1 MTDYRHLYLAL
12 RAVRDGA
19 KKPEEVSNWVSIQ
32 DGTEIDVD
40 ALLARLEDDGL
51 IVRDLP
57 YRHIRM
63 VGPDDL

>member
-1 MTDYRHLYLAL
+1 MTNYEHLYLAL

-19 KKPEEVSNWVSIQ
+19 KKPEEVFNWVAIQ

-40 ALLARLEDDGL
+40 AVLARLEDDAL
-51 IVRDLP
+51 IVRELP